1 MGRVDSRRS
10 RDAVMG
16 LCYNRLVLTHDEVGR
31 MTRKYLSTTGSP
43 SSAAAR
49 GRGKRPPQRAPRSR
63 RTLVGIVLAT
73 TVAFLVSGVVA
84 GAALAIS
91 HQVHDVSR
99 VYDPPSQATRIFASD
114 GQLIASLFRENRQI
128 VPLTEIPPM
137 LRQAVL
143 AIEDDRFFNH
153 KGVDLRGI
161 ARALWRNLRQG
172 ELAEGGSTI
181 TQQLARNVFLTQERS
196 VSRKVSEILLALEIE
211 RRLTKE
217 EILERYMNQVYFGQ
231 GAYGVEMAARV
242 YFGKSVKSITL
253 PEAALLAGLV
263 RAPSLYTPYRNF
275 PLAKQRQETVLGRM
289 ASLGYIS
296 TEEAANARRARVTL
310 APASNAGLAGIRAPY
325 FISYI
330 LPKLIETYGEDMIY
344 KGGLRIY
351 TTLNPSLQSAAEKAL
366 RAGLESAKKRRLKIG
381 QGAIVSLDPMTG
393 AVRALVGGTDFS
405 QSQFNRAWQARRQ
418 PGSAF
423 KVFVYTAAI
432 AAQYPPTK
440 ILIDSPVTIQIAG
453 SRPWRP
459 RNYDGRY
466 SGAVSMR
473 RAIEKS
479 LNVPAARMIQELGP
493 DKVVE
498 MAKAM
503 GIESPLSPIYSLA
516 LGSLDV
522 TPLEMA
528 SAFGTLANGG
538 LRVRPYSIT
547 RITDAKGRVI
557 VDNRPQRE
565 VGVSPDVA
573 YVMTDILKGVILR
586 GTATAAQ
593 IGRPAAGKTGTTDDY
608 RNAWFIGYT
617 PRLSTSVW
625 VGNDDNA
632 PMARVTGGSIPAQ
645 IWASFMKV
653 ATASHDKEDWQRP
666 EGVVVATVCGGS
678 GRLATQDCPSPRREV
693 FIRGTAPTSYDLTPP
708 PIDPLNG
715 EAGAQ
720 PAQLSITAPQD
731 GAAAHPP
738 FVVSG
743 TAASGTMVTIVVTA
757 EGVGGGARMAEVAM
771 QTDLSGRFAYEFRPP
786 YRVAGTRYVITVS
799 ALALNGSRIARTI
812 TVTDSA
818 PADNSSR

>member
-1 MGRVDSRRS
+1 MGV
-10 RDAVMG
+10 
-16 LCYNRLVLTHDEVGR
+16 CYNGWVLTHDEVGL

-43 SSAAAR
+43 SSTSRNRAKKPGQR
-49 GRGKRPPQRAPRSR
+49 RPSSR
-63 RTLVGIVLAT
+63 RTLVGIVLVVAA
-73 TVAFLVSGVVA
+73 AFLVSGVVA

-99 VYDPPSQATRIFASD
+99 VYDPPSQATRIFAAD

-128 VPLTEIPPM
+128 VPLTEIPPL

-161 ARALWRNLRQG
+161 ARALWRNLRRG

-217 EILERYMNQVYFGQ
+217 EILERYLNQVYFGQ

-242 YFGKSVKSITL
+242 YFGKSVKSISL

-263 RAPSLYTPYRNF
+263 RAPSVYTPYRNF
-275 PLAKQRQETVLGRM
+275 PLAKQRQEIVLVRM
-289 ASLGYIS
+289 AELGYIS
-296 TEEAANARRARVTL
+296 TEEAANARRARVAL

-330 LPKLIETYGEDMIY
+330 LPSLIETYGEDMVY

-351 TTLNPSLQSAAEKAL
+351 TTINPGLQDAAEKAL
-366 RAGLESAKKRRLKIG
+366 RAGLESAKKRRLNIG
-381 QGAIVSLDPMTG
+381 QGAVVSLDPMTG
-393 AVRALVGGTDFS
+393 AIRALVGGTGFS
-405 QSQFNRAWQARRQ
+405 ESQFNRAWQARRQ

-423 KVFVYTAAI
+423 KVFVYAAAI
-432 AAQYPPTK
+432 AAQHPPTK
-440 ILIDSPVTIQIAG
+440 VLLDAPTTFQIAG
-453 SRPWRP
+453 TKPWKP

-466 SGAVSMR
+466 SGPVSMR
-473 RAIEKS
+473 RAIERS

-503 GIESPLSPIYSLA
+503 GIETPLAPVYSLA
-516 LGSLDV
+516 LGSVDV

-538 LRVRPYSIT
+538 LRVKPYSIT
-547 RITDAKGRVI
+547 RITDSRGRVI

-565 VGVSPDVA
+565 IGVSPDVA
-573 YVMTDILKGVILR
+573 YVMTDILKGVIQR

-617 PRLSTSVW
+617 PRLSTAVW
-625 VGNDDNA
+625 VGNDDNK
-632 PMARVTGGSIPAQ
+632 PMARVTGGTVPAQ

-653 ATASHDKEDWQRP
+653 ATASHGKDDWDRP
-666 EGVVVATVCGGS
+666 DSVVVATVCGNT
-678 GRLATQDCPSPRREV
+678 GRLATQDCPNPRREV
-693 FIRGTAPTSYDLTPP
+693 FVRGTAPTTYDLTPV

-715 EAGAQ
+715 DAAQ
-720 PAQLSITAPQD
+720 PAQLFVTHPPD
-731 GAAAHPP
+731 GGFARPP
-738 FVVSG
+738 FVVAG
-743 TAASGTMVTIVVTA
+743 TAAPGTMVTIVITA
-757 EGVGGGARMAEVAM
+757 EGVGGGARMSEVSM

-786 YRVAGTRYVITVS
+786 YRVAGTRYAITVS
-799 ALALNGSRIARTI
+799 ALALNGSRVSRTI
-812 TVTDSA
+812 VATDSQ